1 MRFELHLSRRYF
13 SSGRKKGGFLN
24 FIKRIA
30 IGGVALGSAG
40 LLIALMIVHGFKAV
54 ISDKTLFFAPNLTIE
69 TYGGERIVRADT
81 LVQWAQQQANIEQAL
96 AIVQAQGMI
105 QVGEHIEGSFIKGVP
120 AAGDLTGVPNL
131 INQGRFDVSRQD
143 TSSKYGLVI
152 GARLAR
158 NLKAEVGDIVTLY
171 ASNALP
177 SAEQLPTLRQFVLT
191 GIYQTGIEQFDDVT
205 VYMDIEQARLLFD
218 FAPFEASFVELKA
231 KRQDLIEPINQSMN
245 QAITFPYYVASIYES
260 HANIFAWINLQEQ
273 TIPVIIGVLILIAAF
288 NLIGAVLMMVLERTR
303 DIGILKTM
311 GATDP
316 QIRRIFMLEGLWV
329 ALWGLFLGV
338 GIALLFFW
346 LQDTW
351 QLIPLSEEN
360 YYMTYAPVKLQETD
374 FVWVSGLT
382 LMLCLVASWLP
393 AGVAARL
400 NPLSVIQF
408 GRA

>member
-1 MRFELHLSRRYF
+1 
-13 SSGRKKGGFLN
+13 
-24 FIKRIA
+24 
-30 IGGVALGSAG
+30 

-69 TYGGERIVRADT
+69 TYGGERILRADT
-81 LVQWAQQQANIEQAL
+81 LVQWAQQQTHIATAL
-96 AIVQAQGMI
+96 AIVQAQGMV
-105 QVGEHIEGSFIKGVP
+105 QVGDNIEGSFIKGVP
-120 AAGDLTGVPNL
+120 QAGDLTGVPHL
-131 INQGRFDVSRQD
+131 ISQGQFDVALQAGSP
-143 TSSKYGLVI
+143 TYGIVL

-158 NLKAEVGDIVTLY
+158 NLKAEIGDLVTLY
-171 ASNALP
+171 ASSALP

-205 VYMDIEQARLLFD
+205 VYMDIDQARLLFD
-218 FAPFEASFVELKA
+218 FAPTEASFIELKA
-231 KRQDLIEPINQSMN
+231 TQQDLIEPINQAMN
-245 QAITFPYYVASIYES
+245 QQVTFPYYVASIYES

-316 QIRRIFMLEGLWV
+316 QVRRIFMLEGLWV
-329 ALWGLFLGV
+329 ALWGLTLGM
-338 GIALLFFW
+338 GIALLFYW
-346 LQDTW
+346 LQATW

-360 YYMTYAPVKLQETD
+360 YYMAYAPVKLQRTD
-374 FVWVSGLT
+374 FLWVSGIT
-382 LMLCLVASWLP
+382 LLLCLFASWLP

-400 NPLSVIQF
+400 KPLSVIHF
-408 GRA
+408 GRG